1 MESLAESRGPEDM
14 VRAASLQRGKRILQ
28 RVVAVAAAVP
38 VLAGLFGV
46 LFGHGITGDQNPSV
60 SADSHFRF
68 LSGLLLGIGLCFWS
82 TVPSIEEKTTF
93 FRFLTLIV
101 VIGGLARL
109 LGLWIT
115 GVPSLFMLMALATEL
130 VVTPTLCFW
139 QTRVANRAAE
149 EIGVAETR

>member
-1 MESLAESRGPEDM
+1 
-14 VRAASLQRGKRILQ
+14 
-28 RVVAVAAAVP
+28 VP

-68 LSGLLLGIGLCFWS
+68 LSGLLLGIGLCFWA
-82 TVPSIEEKTTF
+82 TIPAIDEKTTF

-101 VIGGLARL
+101 VIGGVARL

-115 GVPSLFMLMALATEL
+115 GIPSLFMLLALFMEL
-130 VVTPTLCFW
+130 IITPALCFW

-149 EIGVAETR
+149 KVGVA

>member
-1 MESLAESRGPEDM
+1 M
-14 VRAASLQRGKRILQ
+14 AAPKREKRTLQQ
-28 RVVAVAAAVP
+28 VVAVAAAVP
-38 VLAGLFGV
+38 VVAGLFGV

-93 FRFLTLIV
+93 FRFLTLIIV
-101 VIGGLARL
+101 LGGLARL

-115 GVPSLFMLMALATEL
+115 GLPSLFMLLALFLEL
-130 VVTPTLCFW
+130 IVTPALCFW
-139 QTRVANRAAE
+139 QTRVANRYAE
-149 EIGVAETR
+149 EVGVA

>member
-1 MESLAESRGPEDM
+1 M
-14 VRAASLQRGKRILQ
+14 ASIEREKRTLQQ
-28 RVVAVAAAVP
+28 VVAVVAAVP

-82 TVPSIEEKTTF
+82 TIPSIEEKTTF
-93 FRFLTLIV
+93 FRFLTLIIV
-101 VIGGLARL
+101 LGGLARL

-115 GVPSLFMLMALATEL
+115 GIPSLFMLLSLFLEL
-130 VVTPTLCFW
+130 IVTPALCFW
-139 QTRVANRAAE
+139 QMRVANRYAE
-149 EIGVAETR
+149 EVGVADAP

>member
-1 MESLAESRGPEDM
+1 MT
-14 VRAASLQRGKRILQ
+14 SLQREKRTLQ
-28 RVVAVAAAVP
+28 QVVAVAAAVP
-38 VLAGLFGV
+38 VLAGLTGV

-82 TVPSIEEKTTF
+82 TVPGIEAKTTF

-101 VIGGLARL
+101 VLGGLARL

-115 GVPSLFMLMALATEL
+115 GIPSLFMLMALVMEL
-130 VVTPTLCFW
+130 VVPPALCLW

-149 EIGVAETR
+149 EVGVAP